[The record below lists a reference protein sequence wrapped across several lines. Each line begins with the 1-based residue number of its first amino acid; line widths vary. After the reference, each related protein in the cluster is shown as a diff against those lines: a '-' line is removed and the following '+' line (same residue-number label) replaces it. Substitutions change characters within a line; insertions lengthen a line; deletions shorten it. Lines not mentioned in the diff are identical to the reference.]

1 MAATEEEAAPDVV
14 YGLLR
19 LAGMDVALPLSALR
33 EVVPC
38 PLELAGIPASAPGLL
53 GAIELRRLVLPVVD
67 LRPVIGRPDDRRPDQ
82 VVVVLA
88 HGGQVLGLLADEVR
102 GVTRLPA
109 SALVPARAHGERLLF
124 SHTFRHPDTGRA
136 HTVLDAEAVFSRP
149 GVPTVDDVTRE
160 STAVATR
167 GRGGGG
173 VRMLTVV
180 RCGAYRFAIDAAHVH
195 TTLPTPDLRR
205 SVLSGPACPV
215 SSPTPT
221 GRCRWSTRW
230 RCSVSAGCA
239 RRRSGPGWCSTWATG
254 TSSWRSPRCSSW
266 PRSPPRTSCRC
277 PATPWPALTWSPA

>member
-1 MAATEEEAAPDVV
+1 MTAVVEESGGDVV

-109 SALVPARAHGERLLF
+109 SALVAARARGERLLF
-124 SHTFRHPDTGRA
+124 
-136 HTVLDAEAVFSRP
+136 
-149 GVPTVDDVTRE
+149 
-160 STAVATR
+160 
-167 GRGGGG
+167 
-173 VRMLTVV
+173 
-180 RCGAYRFAIDAAHVH
+180 
-195 TTLPTPDLRR
+195 
-205 SVLSGPACPV
+205 
-215 SSPTPT
+215 
-221 GRCRWSTRW
+221 
-230 RCSVSAGCA
+230 
-239 RRRSGPGWCSTWATG
+239 
-254 TSSWRSPRCSSW
+254 
-266 PRSPPRTSCRC
+266 
-277 PATPWPALTWSPA
+277 